1 MYQDDKRERKG
12 GQKMVKQITDKLGRP
27 IRDLRLSVTDRCN
40 FRCDYCMPKE
50 IFGDDFVFLPKDE
63 LLTFSEM
70 ERIARVYTRL
80 GVKKVR
86 ITGGEP
92 LMRRDLYKLIAALNA
107 IDGIEDIGL
116 TTNGLLLKK
125 HGQKLYDAG
134 LRRINVSLDAIDNEL
149 FQSIN
154 NRNIKADTILEQI
167 DYAVSIGFKVKVNVV
182 VQKGINDDQII
193 PMIQYFKD
201 KHIVVRFIE
210 FMDVG
215 NDNGWDFSKV
225 VTKDE
230 MLAMVEDEFDIEAV
244 EPKYYGEVAKYYR
257 HKDNGAQFGLITSVS
272 QSFCSTCTR
281 ARLSSDGKFYGCL
294 FSTVDGFN
302 VKTFMRSGKT
312 DDELQA
318 KFEELWN
325 IRDDRYSD
333 ERTEQT
339 VANRRRKKINMNYI
353 GG

>member
-1 MYQDDKRERKG
+1 MEKG
-12 GQKMVKQITDKLGRP
+12 GRKMAEQILDKLGRP
-27 IRDLRLSVTDRCN
+27 IRDLRISVTDRCN

-50 IFGDDFVFLPKDE
+50 IFGDDYVFLPKDQ
-63 LLTFSEM
+63 LLSFEEIT
-70 ERIARVYTRL
+70 RITRLYAQL

-92 LMRRDLYKLIAALNA
+92 LLLRDLHRLIAQINA
-107 IDGIEDIGL
+107 IEGIEDIGV

-134 LRRINVSLDAIDNEL
+134 LRRINVSLDAIEDPV

-154 NRNIKADTILEQI
+154 NRGIKASTILEQI
-167 DYAVSIGFKVKVNVV
+167 DYAVAIGLQVKVNVV
-182 VQKGINDDQII
+182 IQKGINDNQII
-193 PMIQYFKD
+193 PMLHYFKD
-201 KHIVVRFIE
+201 KDVTIRFIE

-230 MLAMVEDEFDIEAV
+230 MLEMIHKEFEVEAEP
-244 EPKYYGEVAKYYR
+244 PKYFGEVAKYYR
-257 HKDNGAQFGLITSVS
+257 YVGAQSKFGLITSVS
-272 QSFCSTCTR
+272 DSFCSTCTR

-294 FSTVDGFN
+294 FSSVNGFD
-302 VKTFMRSGKT
+302 VRQLLRSQMT
-312 DDELQA
+312 D
-318 KFEELWN
+318 EEIIAQLKQLWHV
-325 IRDDRYSD
+325 RDDRYSD
-333 ERTEQT
+333 ERTAQT
-339 VANRRRKKINMNYI
+339 VARRRKNKINMNYI

>member
-1 MYQDDKRERKG
+1 
-12 GQKMVKQITDKLGRP
+12 MVKQITDKLGRP

-63 LLTFSEM
+63 LLSFSEM
-70 ERIARVYTRL
+70 ERIARVYTHL
-80 GVKKVR
+80 GVKKIR

-92 LMRRDLYKLIAALNA
+92 LMRRDLYKLIAALNE
-107 IDGIEDIGL
+107 IEGVEDIGL

-167 DYAVSIGFKVKVNVV
+167 DYAVSIGFKVKINVV
-182 VQKGINDDQII
+182 VQKGVNDDQII
-193 PMIQYFKD
+193 PMVQYFKD
-201 KHIVVRFIE
+201 KNIQVRFIE

-225 VTKDE
+225 VSKDE
-230 MLAMVEDEFDIEAV
+230 MLSMIQEEFDIEAV

-302 VKTFMRSGKT
+302 VKEFMRSGVS

-318 KFEELWN
+318 KFEELWS

-339 VANRRRKKINMNYI
+339 VAIRKRKKINMNYI

>member
-1 MYQDDKRERKG
+1 
-12 GQKMVKQITDKLGRP
+12 MVEQITDKLGRP

-63 LLTFSEM
+63 LLTFDEM
-70 ERIARVYTRL
+70 VRIAQVYTQL
-80 GVKKVR
+80 GVKKIR

-92 LMRRDLYKLIAALNA
+92 LLRRDLDKLIYQLNQLE
-107 IDGIEDIGL
+107 GVEDIGL

-134 LRRINVSLDAIDNEL
+134 LRRINVSLDAINDAV
-149 FQSIN
+149 FQAIN
-154 NRNIKADTILEQI
+154 NRNIKASTILQQI
-167 DYAVSIGFKVKVNVV
+167 DYAVAIGFQVKVNVV
-182 VQKGINDDQII
+182 VQKGVNDDQIV
-193 PMIQYFKD
+193 PMVQYFKD
-201 KHIVVRFIE
+201 KDVQIRFIE

-225 VTKDE
+225 VSKDE
-230 MLAMVEDEFDIEAV
+230 MLEMIEQNFDIEPVA
-244 EPKYYGEVAKYYR
+244 PKYYGEVAKYYQ
-257 HKDNGAQFGLITSVS
+257 HKDNKAQFGLITSVS

-302 VKTFMRSGKT
+302 VKSFMRNGAT
-312 DDELQA
+312 DNEL
-318 KFEELWN
+318 FEQFKALWN

-339 VANRRRKKINMNYI
+339 VANRKRKKINMNYI

>member
-1 MYQDDKRERKG
+1 
-12 GQKMVKQITDKLGRP
+12 MVKQITDKLGRP

-80 GVKKVR
+80 GVKKIR

-92 LMRRDLYKLIAALNA
+92 LMRRDLYKLIAALNE
-107 IDGIEDIGL
+107 IDGVEDIGL

-154 NRNIKADTILEQI
+154 NRNIKADIILEQI

-201 KHIVVRFIE
+201 KNIVVRFIE

-302 VKTFMRSGKT
+302 VKEFMRSGKT

-318 KFEELWN
+318 KFEELWH

>member
-1 MYQDDKRERKG
+1 
-12 GQKMVKQITDKLGRP
+12 MVEQITDKLGRP

-63 LLTFSEM
+63 LLTFDEM
-70 ERIARVYTRL
+70 VRIAQVYTQL
-80 GVKKVR
+80 GVKKIR

-92 LMRRDLYKLIAALNA
+92 FLRRDLDKLIYQLNQLE
-107 IDGIEDIGL
+107 GVEDIGL

-134 LRRINVSLDAIDNEL
+134 LRRINVSLDAIDDAV
-149 FQSIN
+149 FQAIN
-154 NRNIKADTILEQI
+154 NRNIKASTILQQI
-167 DYAVSIGFKVKVNVV
+167 DYAVAIGFQVKVNVV
-182 VQKGINDDQII
+182 VQKGVNDDQIV
-193 PMIQYFKD
+193 PMVQYFKD
-201 KHIVVRFIE
+201 KDVQIRFIE

-225 VTKDE
+225 VSKDE
-230 MLAMVEDEFDIEAV
+230 MLEMIEQNFDIEPVA
-244 EPKYYGEVAKYYR
+244 PKYYGEVAKYYQ
-257 HKDNGAQFGLITSVS
+257 HKDNKAQFGLITSVS

-302 VKTFMRSGKT
+302 VKSFMRNGAT
-312 DDELQA
+312 DNEL
-318 KFEELWN
+318 FEQFKALWN

-339 VANRRRKKINMNYI
+339 VANRKRKKINMNYI

>member
-1 MYQDDKRERKG
+1 
-12 GQKMVKQITDKLGRP
+12 MVAQITDKLGRP

-50 IFGDDFVFLPKDE
+50 IFGDDYVFLPKNE
-63 LLTFSEM
+63 LLTFEEM
-70 ERIARVYTRL
+70 ERITRIYTKL

-92 LMRRDLYKLIAALNA
+92 LLRRNLYQLIERLNH
-107 IDGIEDIGL
+107 IDGIKDIGL

-134 LRRINVSLDAIDNEL
+134 LRRINVSLDAIEDEV
-149 FQSIN
+149 FQAIN
-154 NRNIKADTILEQI
+154 NRNIKASTILQQI
-167 DYAVSIGFKVKVNVV
+167 DYAVSIGFHVKVNVV
-182 VQKGINDDQII
+182 IQKGVNDDQIL
-193 PMIQYFKD
+193 PMVQYFKD
-201 KHIVVRFIE
+201 KDIEIRFIE

-225 VTKDE
+225 VSKDE
-230 MLAMVEDEFDIEAV
+230 MLQMIESEFDISPV
-244 EPKYYGEVAKYYR
+244 PPKYYGEVAKYYR
-257 HKDNGAQFGLITSVS
+257 HNDNGAKFGLITSVS
-272 QSFCSTCTR
+272 ESFCSTCTR

-294 FSTVDGFN
+294 FSEVDGFN
-302 VKTFMRSGKT
+302 VKALMRNGAT
-312 DDELQA
+312 DQELEDQFKA
-318 KFEELWN
+318 LWH
-325 IRDDRYSD
+325 IRDNRYSD

-339 VANRRRKKINMNYI
+339 VANRKRKKINMNYI

>member
-1 MYQDDKRERKG
+1 
-12 GQKMVKQITDKLGRP
+12 MVEQITDKLGRP

-63 LLTFSEM
+63 LLTFDEM
-70 ERIARVYTRL
+70 VRIAQVYTQL
-80 GVKKVR
+80 GVKKIR

-92 LMRRDLYKLIAALNA
+92 LLRRDLDKLIYQLNQLE
-107 IDGIEDIGL
+107 GVEDIGL

-134 LRRINVSLDAIDNEL
+134 LRRINVSLDAIDDAV
-149 FQSIN
+149 FQAIN
-154 NRNIKADTILEQI
+154 NRNIKASTILQQI
-167 DYAVSIGFKVKVNVV
+167 DYAVAIGFQVKVNVV
-182 VQKGINDDQII
+182 VQKGVNDDQIV
-193 PMIQYFKD
+193 PMVQYFKD
-201 KHIVVRFIE
+201 KDVQIRFIE

-225 VTKDE
+225 VSKDE
-230 MLAMVEDEFDIEAV
+230 MLEMIEQNFDIEPVA
-244 EPKYYGEVAKYYR
+244 PKYYGEVAKYYQ
-257 HKDNGAQFGLITSVS
+257 HKDNKAQFGLITSVS

-281 ARLSSDGKFYGCL
+281 GRLSSDGKFYGCL

-302 VKTFMRSGKT
+302 VKSFMRNGAT
-312 DDELQA
+312 DNEL
-318 KFEELWN
+318 FEQFKALWN

-339 VANRRRKKINMNYI
+339 VANRKRKKINMNYI

>member
-1 MYQDDKRERKG
+1 
-12 GQKMVKQITDKLGRP
+12 MVEQITDKLGRP

-63 LLTFSEM
+63 LLTFDEM
-70 ERIARVYTRL
+70 VRIAQVYTQL
-80 GVKKVR
+80 GVKKIR

-92 LMRRDLYKLIAALNA
+92 LLRRDLDKLIYQLNQLE
-107 IDGIEDIGL
+107 GVEDIGL

-134 LRRINVSLDAIDNEL
+134 LRRINVSLDAIDDAV
-149 FQSIN
+149 FQAIN
-154 NRNIKADTILEQI
+154 NRNIKASTILQQI
-167 DYAVSIGFKVKVNVV
+167 DYAVAIGFQVKVNVV
-182 VQKGINDDQII
+182 VQKGVNDDQIV
-193 PMIQYFKD
+193 PMVQYFKD
-201 KHIVVRFIE
+201 KDVQIRFIE

-225 VTKDE
+225 VSKDE
-230 MLAMVEDEFDIEAV
+230 MLEMIEQNFDIEPVA
-244 EPKYYGEVAKYYR
+244 PKYYGEVAKYYQ
-257 HKDNGAQFGLITSVS
+257 HKDNKAQFGLITSVS

-302 VKTFMRSGKT
+302 VKSFMRNGAT
-312 DDELQA
+312 DNEL
-318 KFEELWN
+318 FEQFKALWK

-339 VANRRRKKINMNYI
+339 VANRKRKKINMNYI

>member
-1 MYQDDKRERKG
+1 
-12 GQKMVKQITDKLGRP
+12 MVEQITDKLGRP

-63 LLTFSEM
+63 LLTFDEM
-70 ERIARVYTRL
+70 VRIAQVYTQL
-80 GVKKVR
+80 GVKKIR

-92 LMRRDLYKLIAALNA
+92 LLRRDLDKLIYQLNQLE
-107 IDGIEDIGL
+107 GVEDIGL

-134 LRRINVSLDAIDNEL
+134 LRRINVSLDAIADAV
-149 FQSIN
+149 FQAIN
-154 NRNIKADTILEQI
+154 NRNIKASTILQQI
-167 DYAVSIGFKVKVNVV
+167 DYAVAIGFQVKVNVV
-182 VQKGINDDQII
+182 VQKGVNDDQIV
-193 PMIQYFKD
+193 PMVQYFKD
-201 KHIVVRFIE
+201 KDVQIRFIE

-225 VTKDE
+225 VSKDE
-230 MLAMVEDEFDIEAV
+230 MLEMIEQNFDIEPVA
-244 EPKYYGEVAKYYR
+244 PKYYGEVAKYYQ
-257 HKDNGAQFGLITSVS
+257 HKDNKAQFGLITSVS

-302 VKTFMRSGKT
+302 VKSFMRNGAT
-312 DDELQA
+312 DNEL
-318 KFEELWN
+318 FEQFKALWN

-339 VANRRRKKINMNYI
+339 VANRKRKKINMNYI

>member
-1 MYQDDKRERKG
+1 
-12 GQKMVKQITDKLGRP
+12 MVALIKDKLGRP
-27 IRDLRLSVTDRCN
+27 IRDLRISVTDRCN

-63 LLTFSEM
+63 LLTFEEM
-70 ERIARVYTRL
+70 VRIAKVYAEL
-80 GVKKVR
+80 GIKKLR

-92 LMRRDLYKLIAALNA
+92 LLRRNLYQLIAELNK
-107 IDGIEDIGL
+107 IEGIEDIGM

-134 LRRINVSLDAIDNEL
+134 LRRINVSLDAIDDEV
-149 FQSIN
+149 FQAIN
-154 NRNIKADTILEQI
+154 NRNIKASTILDQI
-167 DYAVSIGFKVKVNVV
+167 DYAVSIGFHVKVNVV
-182 VQKGINDDQII
+182 IQKGVNDNQIL
-193 PMIQYFKD
+193 PMIEYFKE
-201 KHIVVRFIE
+201 KNIEIRFIE

-230 MLAMVEDEFDIEAV
+230 MLELIEEHFDIEPVA
-244 EPKYYGEVAKYYR
+244 PKYFGEVAKYFK
-257 HKDNGAQFGLITSVS
+257 HKDNGAKFGLITSVS
-272 QSFCSTCTR
+272 ASFCSTCTR

-294 FSTVDGFN
+294 FSTVKGFDI
-302 VKTFMRSGKT
+302 KSFIRSGVT
-312 DDELQA
+312 DEELRAQLIS
-318 KFEELWN
+318 LWN

-339 VANRRRKKINMNYI
+339 VKNRQRKKINMNYI

>member
-1 MYQDDKRERKG
+1 
-12 GQKMVKQITDKLGRP
+12 MVAQITDKLGRP

-50 IFGDDFVFLPKDE
+50 IFGDDYVFLPKNE
-63 LLTFSEM
+63 LLTFEEM
-70 ERIARVYTRL
+70 ERITRIYTKV

-92 LMRRDLYKLIAALNA
+92 LLRRNLYQLIERLNH

-134 LRRINVSLDAIDNEL
+134 LRRINVSLDAIEDEV
-149 FQSIN
+149 FQAIN
-154 NRNIKADTILEQI
+154 NRNIKASTILQQI
-167 DYAVSIGFKVKVNVV
+167 DYAVSIGFHVKVNVV
-182 VQKGINDDQII
+182 IQKGVNDDQIL
-193 PMIQYFKD
+193 PMVQYFKD
-201 KHIVVRFIE
+201 KDIEIRFIE

-225 VTKDE
+225 VSKDE
-230 MLAMVEDEFDIEAV
+230 MLQMIESEFDISPV
-244 EPKYYGEVAKYYR
+244 PPKYYGEVAKYYR
-257 HKDNGAQFGLITSVS
+257 HNDNGAKFGLITSVS
-272 QSFCSTCTR
+272 ESFCSTCTR

-294 FSTVDGFN
+294 FSEVDGFN
-302 VKTFMRSGKT
+302 VKALMRNGAT
-312 DDELQA
+312 DQELEDQFKA
-318 KFEELWN
+318 LWH
-325 IRDDRYSD
+325 IRDNRYSD

-339 VANRRRKKINMNYI
+339 VANRKRKKINMNYI